1 MSGRLVLS
9 TQDLDALTT
18 KDLEG
23 IVFIQPADP
32 ENWTEEHRLKLKE
45 VVDRRG
51 LDHPL
56 DTNTLSQKL
65 QNVLSNP
72 DSRSFRTLSGTP
84 TPSPGHTPL
93 SPGPET
99 KAIMAEDRRR
109 YEEHYQDL
117 ISLGGRPAFPPGF
130 PDAPEETRDKYRDLL
145 DYWGGIS
152 GQRNGWRIFRRFQRC
167 NRKTPERFA
176 QYEQDV
182 RDYREREGLEG
193 DIHLLYDHMQ
203 QTKMEDWKE
212 YHYFQH
218 RRLASYQ
225 EKADVARQQRL
236 LEKKKWEEGN
246 PSNPDIPPALYDLRY
261 IPEADRDTF
270 LGVLRWIEAQF
281 PRIAQEELEATGQ
294 IASEDAVPNTL
305 EAPEPSPNS
314 KATKNKQKSS
324 NRTKKSPNR
333 VLGQIASGK
342 VTKLS
347 KNKPESARRISAPGS
362 NATSTTET
370 RRTRAVAKSQ
380 STVSDATQRPTPVRR
395 SQRLIDLA
403 ANTQTQQLQVSNT
416 QQTTTVP
423 GAIPKPKPRPRQ
435 QPKANSRTKTHG
447 SSGPSRVAKKS
458 SPPQAKPQG
467 INKRRASATATNKN
481 TPAAAKRRSNTRLA
495 R

>member
-1 MSGRLVLS
+1 MPGKLVLS
-9 TQDLDALTT
+9 TQDLDTLTT

-56 DTNTLSQKL
+56 DTNTLTQKL
-65 QNVLSNP
+65 ENVLSNP
-72 DSRSFRTLSGTP
+72 DSRSFRALSGTP
-84 TPSPGHTPL
+84 TPSSGHSPI

-99 KAIMAEDRRR
+99 KAMIIEDRRR
-109 YEEHYQDL
+109 YEEDYHDL
-117 ISLGGRPAFPPGF
+117 ISMGGRPAFPPGF
-130 PDAPEETRDKYRDLL
+130 SDAPEDIRDKYRDLL

-152 GQRNGWRIFRRFQRC
+152 GQRSGWLIFRRFQRC

-176 QYEQDV
+176 KYEQDV
-182 RDYREREGLEG
+182 RDYREREGIEG
-193 DIHLLYDHMQ
+193 NIHLLYDHMQ

-218 RRLASYQ
+218 RRLASFQ
-225 EKADVARQQRL
+225 EKADEARQQRL

-246 PSNPDIPPALYDLRY
+246 PTNPDIPPALYDARY

-270 LGVLRWIEAQF
+270 LEVLRWIEAQF
-281 PRIAQEELEATGQ
+281 PKIAQEELEATGQ
-294 IASEDAVPNTL
+294 TASEDTLPNTL
-305 EAPEPSPNS
+305 EAPQPAPNS
-314 KATKNKQKSS
+314 KATKNKQRTSS
-324 NRTKKSPNR
+324 RTKKSPSR

-342 VTKLS
+342 VTKAS
-347 KNKPESARRISAPGS
+347 KNIPESARRISAPGS
-362 NATSTTET
+362 NTASTTGT
-370 RRTRAVAKSQ
+370 RRTRAVGKSQ
-380 STVSDATQRPTPVRR
+380 TTVSDATQRPTAVRR
-395 SQRLIDLA
+395 SQRLMDLA
-403 ANTQTQQLQVSNT
+403 ANTQTQHLQVSST
-416 QQTTTVP
+416 QQTTAVP
-423 GAIPKPKPRPRQ
+423 GAIPNPKPRQ
-435 QPKANSRTKTHG
+435 KPKTNSRTKTHG
-447 SSGPSRVAKKS
+447 SNGPSRAAKTS

-467 INKRRASATATNKN
+467 ISKRRASTTAANKN